1 MRKGLKF
8 TLSFLFVSILTLNSC
23 LNIKEN
29 IVVFGKLENGE
40 QVYKYLLKNNDCEVE
55 VITYGGIITSIKVPD
70 KNNNLIDVALGFDNL
85 EPYLNKHTYFGAI
98 VGRYANRIDNGKF
111 ILNNVEYNLAVNNNG
126 ASLHGGIKGFDKVN
140 WEVVSYD
147 SENKRSIRLNYLSKD
162 MEEGYPGNLETKVIY
177 TLNNMDELTVNYE
190 AKTDKTT
197 IVNLTQHSYFN
208 LSGNF
213 NNDILSH
220 ELVINADSF
229 IPVDTSLI
237 PIGEIRKV
245 QGTPFDFKKRK
256 KIGKEI
262 NYENQQIK
270 NGKGYDH
277 CWVLNDQE
285 NDLRFVGSVYE
296 EKSGRF
302 LKFFRLNLVFNFTL
316 ETF

>member
-85 EPYLNKHTYFGAI
+85 EPYLNKHPYFGAI
-98 VGRYANRIDNGKF
+98 VGRYANRIDDGKF

-162 MEEGYPGNLETKVIY
+162 MEEGYPGNLNIYVTY
-177 TLNNMDELTVNYE
+177 TLSNDNEL
-190 AKTDKTT
+190 
-197 IVNLTQHSYFN
+197 S
-208 LSGNF
+208 
-213 NNDILSH
+213 
-220 ELVINADSF
+220 
-229 IPVDTSLI
+229 
-237 PIGEIRKV
+237 
-245 QGTPFDFKKRK
+245 
-256 KIGKEI
+256 
-262 NYENQQIK
+262 
-270 NGKGYDH
+270 
-277 CWVLNDQE
+277 
-285 NDLRFVGSVYE
+285 
-296 EKSGRF
+296 
-302 LKFFRLNLVFNFTL
+302 
-316 ETF
+316 